1 MGFLAGY
8 GVQIIV
14 LRLISCIYLCQK
26 RLYEQS
32 NMYLK
37 LKENPNVIVDLG
49 KFLHNNNTEYYLFAI
64 RVFIYKNIKKPLSFR
79 DCVPKAVFKRPKKA
93 PIISDEKGTER
104 FEDAVQLSR
113 FLDGGGRF
121 QSHSQ
126 QSRRRGI
133 SSSLAHCENLI
144 P

>member
-1 MGFLAGY
+1 VFKIA
-8 GVQIIV
+8 
-14 LRLISCIYLCQK
+14 RK
-26 RLYEQS
+26 
-32 NMYLK
+32 
-37 LKENPNVIVDLG
+37 PNVIVDRG
-49 KFLHNNNTEYYLFAI
+49 KLLHNNN
-64 RVFIYKNIKKPLSFR
+64 PSMSFR
-79 DCVPKAVFKRPKKA
+79 TTRIYLQKYEKTAQLPRLCPQSGFQATKKST
-93 PIISDEKGTER
+93 IISDEKSPKK
-104 FEDAVQLSR
+104 FEDAVELSR